1 MSIVSVSLQHV
12 AAFASLAF
20 LSPSPFLVDGS
31 EGLHQLSC
39 LTLWAFS
46 SFRASDV
53 LEDHPFHVDLL
64 RKRVDSLR
72 SVQCPYNEGKSR
84 GGSSRNRP
92 ALSSSCNT
100 QRNPRNR
107 PNVETSF
114 RDADPLRSCRDF
126 ANTGLPLPLLPE
138 LQFRSACPSTPRRHR
153 ALIKASVVRVRNRAV
168 SNDRFDVAH
177 DLAVVGSENPHIAA
191 LGVV

>member
-1 MSIVSVSLQHV
+1 MSTVRLSLHHV
-12 AAFASLAF
+12 GAFFLRAF
-20 LSPSPFLVDGS
+20 SRPSPFRAVGS
-31 EGLHQLSC
+31 EALHQLSC

-126 ANTGLPLPLLPE
+126 ANTGLPLPLLPG
-138 LQFRSACPSTPRRHR
+138 LQFCPARPSTPRRHR
-153 ALIKASVVRVRNRAV
+153 A
-168 SNDRFDVAH
+168 
-177 DLAVVGSENPHIAA
+177 
-191 LGVV
+191 